1 MNQGPADLQS
11 AALPL
16 SYASDLYRH
25 YLLFPRYMSI
35 VAIAVATLVTYG
47 VILVL
52 GRNVLTTAKAAR
64 LASVSANIWLTLG
77 GMMILYTVY
86 KDQLAANVAQ
96 QRIGSDFQNTWNA
109 CIQYMAQNQREIPE
123 LINALYGIPSHAQPR
138 LYDPSTMLAVD
149 FITGQMWKSWML
161 EIELDDT
168 KALAGYHKR
177 SSLKTEYSAPG
188 DPLTASV
195 LLPEM
200 RFIGQILAMPVFK
213 EYRSINKAFYPLAF
227 WNFADRAEIEY
238 KGYVKMTAKDEKSI
252 SVASRK
258 RHMSP
263 TGFEPAHANHTPA

>member
-1 MNQGPADLQS
+1 MASGS
-11 AALPL
+11 AQPDICSFLG
-16 SYASDLYRH
+16 R
-25 YLLFPRYMSI
+25 MGV
-35 VAIAVATLVTYG
+35 VAIATATLVTYG
-47 VILVL
+47 VILAL

-109 CIQYMAQNQREIPE
+109 CIQYMAQNQRDIPE
-123 LINALYGIPSHAQPR
+123 LVNAIYGIPSRAEPR

-177 SSLKTEYSAPG
+177 SSLKTEFSAPG
-188 DPLTASV
+188 NPLEESV

-200 RFIGQILAMPVFK
+200 RFIGQILALPVFK
-213 EYRSINKAFYPLAF
+213 EYRSINKAFYPPAF
-227 WNFADRAEIEY
+227 WNFADRAETEY
-238 KGYVKMTAKDEKSI
+238 KGHKKMVEDGEKAK

-258 RHMSP
+258 HHILP
-263 TGFEPAHANHTPA
+263 TGYGGGVGNLQEGWGQRW

>member
-1 MNQGPADLQS
+1 MGV
-11 AALPL
+11 
-16 SYASDLYRH
+16 
-25 YLLFPRYMSI
+25 
-35 VAIAVATLVTYG
+35 VAIAAAPLVTYG
-47 VILVL
+47 VILAL

-86 KDQLAANVAQ
+86 KDQLDANVAQ
-96 QRIGSDFQNTWNA
+96 QKIGSDFQNTWNA
-109 CIQYMAQNQREIPE
+109 CIQYMAQNQKEIPE
-123 LINALYGIPSHAQPR
+123 LINAIYGIPSHAEPR

-168 KALAGYHKR
+168 KALAGSHKR
-177 SSLKTEYSAPG
+177 SSLTTEFSDPG
-188 DPLTASV
+188 DPLEETV

-200 RFIGQILAMPVFK
+200 RFIGSVLALPVFK
-213 EYRSINKAFYPLAF
+213 EYRSINKAFYPPAF

-238 KGYVKMTAKDEKSI
+238 KEHEKMTANEERAKSG
-252 SVASRK
+252 ASRK
-258 RHMSP
+258 HHMSP